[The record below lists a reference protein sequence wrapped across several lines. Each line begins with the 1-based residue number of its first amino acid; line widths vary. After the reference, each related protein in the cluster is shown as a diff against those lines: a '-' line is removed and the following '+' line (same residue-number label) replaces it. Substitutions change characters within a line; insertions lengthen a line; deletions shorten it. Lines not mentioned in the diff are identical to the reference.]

1 MLLGLDQSP
10 SDQEAAR
17 AQLKSAM
24 DGLNAAAAKAKDA
37 KVRDAMLA
45 LADDYRQILDAV
57 AAGQPAPT
65 GLDDKLGKDA
75 NRIDELCTIGGATD

>member
-10 SDQEAAR
+10 NDQEAAR

-24 DGLNAAAAKAKDA
+24 DGLNAAATKAKDA
-37 KVRDAMLA
+37 KVRDAMSA

-57 AAGQPAPT
+57 AASQPAPT